1 MVTRNLVKY
10 LKIYKTLFKYSFIQT
25 TAYRA
30 SFLLQIGVELGYQ
43 VVLVVFLVVI
53 FGNVREVAGWDYN
66 QILFLTG
73 LNVVTSELIIGS
85 IFIFGLW
92 RLPAAIKDGDID
104 VALLKPVNA
113 LFNLSLARPYFASI
127 LAAIPGFG
135 LMVYAVVQMDVQ
147 LSPLAIVLGF
157 LLFLCGL
164 VIAYSIAVIFS
175 SLSFYFVS
183 ADGLPKIAESII
195 TQYKTNPFDVYQGAM
210 RIIFFFII
218 PVVFVS
224 SVPAA
229 AMIRTV
235 DPIMIILSPVLA
247 TVLLWLAIKTWNKMI
262 TYYSSASS

>member
-1 MVTRNLVKY
+1 MVARNLIKY

-30 SFLLQIGVELGYQ
+30 SFLFQIGVELGYQ
-43 VVLVVFLVVI
+43 GVFVIFFVVI
-53 FGNVREVAGWDYN
+53 FGNVKELAGWDYN

-113 LFNLSLARPYFASI
+113 LFNLSLAKPYFASI
-127 LAAIPGFG
+127 LAAVPGLG
-135 LMVYAVVQMDVQ
+135 LMWYAAARMDT
-147 LSPLAIVLGF
+147 PIPPFAIAVGVF
-157 LLFLCGL
+157 LFSCGL

-183 ADGLPKIAESII
+183 ANGLPRMAGAII
-195 TQYKTNPFDVYQGAM
+195 TQYKTNPFDVYQGAL
-210 RIIFFFII
+210 RVVFFFII
-218 PVVFVS
+218 PAVFVS

-229 AMIRTV
+229 AIVRTL
-235 DPIMIILSPVLA
+235 DPLFVILSPVLA
-247 TVLLWLAIKTWNKMI
+247 AVLLLLAIKIWNKMI